1 MGLSKNTLK
10 NERIY
15 LREFIESDWVGVHN
29 YASQD
34 IVSKYQV
41 WEPNSK
47 EDSKEFVNQILID
60 KSKSP
65 RTRYVYAII
74 LKETDEMI
82 GAGESNVRDSLNKS
96 GDVAYIINPK
106 YWGKGLATDVAKI
119 LIRFGF
125 EDLNLH
131 RIFAYCNPENLG
143 SKKVLEKA
151 GLTQEGRLRENL
163 LMKDG
168 WRDSLIYS
176 ILENEWPK

>member
-1 MGLSKNTLK
+1 MELIKTSLN

-15 LREFIESDWVGVHN
+15 LREFLESDWVGVHK

-34 IVSKYQV
+34 IVSKFQV

-82 GAGESNVRDSLNKS
+82 GAGEINVRDSFNKS
-96 GDVAYIINPK
+96 GDIAYIINPN
-106 YWGKGLATDVAKI
+106 YWGKGLATEVAKI

-125 EDLNLH
+125 ENLNLH

-143 SKKVLEKA
+143 SVKVLEKA
-151 GLTQEGRLRENL
+151 GLTQEGRL
-163 LMKDG
+163 K
-168 WRDSLIYS
+168 IC
-176 ILENEWPK
+176 

>member
-1 MGLSKNTLK
+1 MELCKTSLN

-15 LREFIESDWVGVHN
+15 LREFIESDWVGVYK
-29 YASQD
+29 YASQN
-34 IVSKYQV
+34 IVSKFQV
-41 WEPNSK
+41 WEPNST

-82 GAGESNVRDSLNKS
+82 GAGEINVRDFFNKS
-96 GDVAYIINPK
+96 GDIAYIINPN

-143 SKKVLEKA
+143 SLKVLEKA

-168 WRDSLIYS
+168 WRDSFIYS
-176 ILENEWPK
+176 ILESEWPK